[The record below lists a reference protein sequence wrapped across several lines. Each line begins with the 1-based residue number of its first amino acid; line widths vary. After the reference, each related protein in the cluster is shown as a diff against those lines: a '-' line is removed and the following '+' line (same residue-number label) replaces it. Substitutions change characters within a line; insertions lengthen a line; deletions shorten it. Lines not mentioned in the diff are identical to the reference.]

1 MVAATIDVLP
11 PADAASL
18 HALSSLNEASASLEA
33 TLAQSQTALQ
43 EQHMHRMQLQEEVD
57 SLRDCA
63 ETLPLLEHEVLAQG
77 ERADGLEDALGRVV
91 ARNEALQVFAHLRV
105 RARSSLQGAEALCCV
120 ASCLADMSLQRAFC
134 LWRWNPGDGL
144 PPKRALAEG
153 APGAS
158 DPVKLRSELRS
169 AEARIE
175 ELARRD
181 AALAYDNMLLQRTQA
196 LAASQARRG
205 AAASAL
211 LVWWRSRQVWLL
223 GGAWRR
229 WLSLAWAEMERGS

>member
-1 MVAATIDVLP
+1 MVVATIDVLP

-18 HALSSLNEASASLEA
+18 RALSSLNEASASLEA
-33 TLAQSQTALQ
+33 TLSQSQTALQ
-43 EQHMHRMQLQEEVD
+43 AQHMQRLQLQDEVD
-57 SLRDCA
+57 ALRGCA
-63 ETLPLLEHEVLAQG
+63 EALPLLEHEVLAQG
-77 ERADGLEDALGRVV
+77 ARADGLEDALGRVV
-91 ARNEALQVFAHLRV
+91 AKNEALQVLAHLRV
-105 RARSSLQGAEALCCV
+105 RARSSLQGAEALRCV
-120 ASCLADMSLQRAFC
+120 ASCLTDMSLQRAFC
-134 LWRWNPGDGL
+134 LWRWNPGGGL
-144 PPKRALAEG
+144 PPRRALGEG
-153 APGAS
+153 VPGAA
-158 DPVKLRSELRS
+158 DPTAKLREELRS
-169 AEARIE
+169 AEARVE

-229 WLSLAWAEMERGS
+229 WLGLVWADGAS